1 MTFSQLHER
10 LRIEIVRRIDR
21 GQLTGTLLARQTG
34 LRASHI
40 SNFIHK
46 KRKLSLPALDRVLAA
61 QLLSIEDLMPEANRI
76 SIEQMVDGT
85 TLVPLVS
92 QATAIH
98 SPTINRRSIIELVH
112 LPSEALDQL
121 RPRRSLARRD
131 WQRFLAV
138 RLNAAQAKPMSPILN
153 AGALIVLDRHYNSFI
168 PNHPTRP
175 NVYAVKVANSLL
187 FRYANYDSSRI
198 ILRPHSL
205 DHHVELLRIGADE
218 SPSTCIVGRV
228 CLVINEL

>member
-1 MTFSQLHER
+1 MNFSQLHER
-10 LRIEIVRRIDR
+10 LRAEIARRIDR

-46 KRKLSLPALDRVLAA
+46 KRNLSLPALDRVLAA
-61 QLLSIEDLMPEANRI
+61 QVLSIEDLMPEANRG
-76 SIEQMVDGT
+76 SIEQMVEGT
-85 TLVPLVS
+85 TIIPLVS

-98 SPTINRRSIIELVH
+98 SPTINRRSIVELVH
-112 LPSEALDQL
+112 LSSGILEQL

-138 RLNAAQAKPMSPILN
+138 RLNAAQARPMIPVLST
-153 AGALIVLDRHYNSFI
+153 GAIVILDRHYNSMA
-168 PNHPTRP
+168 PNAPSRP
-175 NVYAVKVANSLL
+175 NIYAVNVANALL
-187 FRYANYDSSRI
+187 FRYVSYDANRV

-205 DHHVELLRIGADE
+205 EYPVELLRLGVDE
-218 SPSTCIVGRV
+218 SPATCIIGRV